1 MLSQN
6 RHKRSVA
13 KSVSLLVAST
23 LIVAS
28 GAQAAETA
36 HTPFVLTAY
45 SNGIGGKSLLSG
57 NYAAALV
64 EIQNFHAQQMVA
76 VSAKANNLCVAY
88 TALKQLTEAKSACTA
103 ALRSAREDKLSSSR
117 FSPGSSEENAYIAIA
132 YTNRALA
139 LITFR
144 WAEEAE
150 HAARHAPLSWY
161 YSFSSSSIVRG
172 QSLFS
177 RRESARSASNLPP
190 VWQRGQ

>member
-132 YTNRALA
+132 YTNRAVVHMLA
-139 LITFR
+139 
-144 WAEEAE
+144 
-150 HAARHAPLSWY
+150 HD
-161 YSFSSSSIVRG
+161 SSSAKADLERAAALAPRAEFV
-172 QSLFS
+172 S
-177 RRESARSASNLPP
+177 RNLAAAETSHNTIAQLEIAPS
-190 VWQRGQ
+190 R